1 MKYILILFGCFIF
14 ATNINTCRAEEE
26 YYYDDGAYYDN
37 YDDYEPAQGYNEANG
52 YNPYDYNTYPDDGTS
67 TPADGVQYSIQPT
80 SDTDVECSAA
90 SVAINYGESPVAVGG
105 FDIAGIMLG
114 MSFEDAQYA
123 ARTSGLYSNRP
134 KNSVIYSIHP
144 EWKSNLDYECRRR
157 NIFVPAELEKCINSL
172 ARRRGVLYASE
183 LHLVRESTGE
193 TIDVFFTSNATDNRV
208 WKIIY
213 KNDADEQEGDD
224 EKFVNQRNKKILTW
238 WQGVLDKYGVP
249 NSGGDKWATSD
260 NAFDPMMTAYFGELD
275 LIDCGRHTEDSSANI
290 QQSQDHFA
298 AKPYAF

>member
-1 MKYILILFGCFIF
+1 MKYILILLGCFIF
-14 ATNINTCRAEEE
+14 LANTNSCHADDE
-26 YYYDDGAYYDN
+26 YYEDYDIDAEYDSGELGA
-37 YDDYEPAQGYNEANG
+37 
-52 YNPYDYNTYPDDGTS
+52 YDYNAYQDGANPDPT
-67 TPADGVQYSIQPT
+67 AMAQYAIQPT
-80 SDTDVECSAA
+80 SDTDVECA
-90 SVAINYGESPVAVGG
+90 VKTVTIDYGDSPIAVGG

-123 ARTSGLYSNRP
+123 AHTSGLYSNRP

-144 EWKSNLDYECRRR
+144 EWKYNLDYECRRR
-157 NIFVPAELEKCINSL
+157 NIFVPSELEKCVNSL

-193 TIDVFFTSNATDNRV
+193 TIDVFFTSNATDNRA

-213 KNDADEQEGDD
+213 KNDAYVREGDA
-224 EKFVNQRNKKILTW
+224 EKFFNQRDKKVLTW
-238 WQGVLDKYGVP
+238 WKGVLDKYGAP
-249 NSGGDKWATSD
+249 NSGASVWATSD

-275 LIDCGRHTEDSSANI
+275 LVDCGRHAEDSSINI
-290 QQSQDHFA
+290 QQSQDNFA